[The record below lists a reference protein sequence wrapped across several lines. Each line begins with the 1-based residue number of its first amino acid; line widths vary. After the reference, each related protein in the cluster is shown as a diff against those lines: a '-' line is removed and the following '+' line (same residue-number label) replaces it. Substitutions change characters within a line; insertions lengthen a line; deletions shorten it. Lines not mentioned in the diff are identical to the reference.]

1 MPPHADTEVP
11 DGVTSASLC
20 DAMARRHSHRCHAV
34 GLSPSRAGLVT
45 AGPAATIRFGPRRDD
60 MPEHDLASA
69 VERALA
75 DVPEGA
81 VVVIAAP
88 DAPGEAVAGGKK
100 LAAVE
105 ELGAAGVV
113 AWGAIRDR
121 AEAADYAMGIWA
133 LGETPRASGDLL
145 QVLDVGGLVSFGGIT
160 VAAGDWVY
168 VDEAGLIAVP
178 WAGHREIIED
188 ARAIEAADAEAVRRI
203 RGHGGSSGG

>member
-1 MPPHADTEVP
+1 MGSSDADDLTA
-11 DGVTSASLC
+11 GVTSASLC
-20 DAMARRHSHRCHAV
+20 DAMARRHPHRCHAV
-34 GLSPSRAGLVT
+34 GLVPARAGQVT

-60 MPEHDLASA
+60 MPDHDLASA
-69 VERALA
+69 AERAMA

-100 LAAVE
+100 LAALE
-105 ELGAAGVV
+105 ELGAAGII

-121 AEAADYAMGIWA
+121 VEAAGYRAGVWA

-145 QVLDVGGLVSFGGIT
+145 QVIEVGGLITFGGIT
-160 VAAGDWVY
+160 VAPGDWVY

-178 WAGHREIIED
+178 WDERHDVAD
-188 ARAIEAADAEAVRRI
+188 AARAIEADDAEAVRRI
-203 RGHGGSSGG
+203 RGG